1 MPKKNVIIVVLLIVI
16 AVMFYVNSRNQIG
29 IFPQPS
35 PQETQLEN
43 FPQPSPQETQIENCP
58 QPEHTCPAC
67 YEPGVCSTCGG
78 TGKMSYNSTLLK
90 NSGFSLGLAPS
101 DGSCVSCRG
110 SGKCKRC
117 EGTGTDKHK
126 YGYVSPYEK

>member
-1 MPKKNVIIVVLLIVI
+1 MSKKIIIGAVLLIVI

-35 PQETQLEN
+35 PQETQIEN
-43 FPQPSPQETQIENCP
+43 FP

-67 YEPGVCSTCGG
+67 YEPGVCSICGG
-78 TGKMSYNSTLLK
+78 TGKMSYNSTLLE
-90 NSGFSLGLAPS
+90 NSGCFSLGLAPS